1 MLDCADLAKKLR
13 LGNDADPAGLCIVPE
28 PNLGEIEKSG
38 EASVTLRLGRWFVS
52 LRQSSQTFFDVDV
65 DRAEHRTEA
74 KASKYYFVPFG
85 SQFVLHPGRFVLAS
99 TLEWMKFPPT
109 LGGYVGGKSTW
120 ARRGLIIETA
130 AGIHPGFNGC
140 LTLEL
145 TNVGEVPIKIR
156 PGMKICQIFLH
167 AVPDGRISSGGLL
180 SGRRRPFL
188 GKVKRDAIL
197 TDRYSI
203 ELLTINKASD
213 GRLILGA
220 QPYWPRMLILQ
231 NALAPNL

>member
-1 MLDCADLAKKLR
+1 MLDCAELARKLR
-13 LGNDADPAGLCIVPE
+13 LGNDADPTGLAIVPE
-28 PNLGEIEKSG
+28 PNLDEIDKGG
-38 EASVTLRLGRWFVS
+38 EASVTLRLGRWFIS
-52 LRQSSQTFFDVDV
+52 LRQSSQTFFDTDIEQ
-65 DRAEHRTEA
+65 AEHKKEA
-74 KASKYYFVPFG
+74 KASKHYFVPFG
-85 SQFVLHPGRFVLAS
+85 GEFVLHPGRFVLSS

-167 AVPDGRISSGGLL
+167 AIPGGKLSSGGLL
-180 SGRRRPFL
+180 NGRRRPFL
-188 GKVKRDAIL
+188 GKIKSDP
-197 TDRYSI
+197 
-203 ELLTINKASD
+203 LLKS
-213 GRLILGA
+213 L
-220 QPYWPRMLILQ
+220 M
-231 NALAPNL
+231 

>member
-1 MLDCADLAKKLR
+1 MLDCADLAKRLR
-13 LGNDADPAGLCIVPE
+13 LGNEADINGLSVVPE
-28 PNLGEIEKSG
+28 PDIAEIATSG
-38 EASVTLRLGRWFVS
+38 EASVTLRLGRWFIS

-65 DRAEHRTEA
+65 DKAEHKLEA
-74 KASKYYFVPFG
+74 KASKHYFVPFG
-85 SQFVLHPGRFVLAS
+85 SEFVLHPGRFVLSS

-167 AVPDGRISSGGLL
+167 AIAGGRVSSDGLL
-180 SGRRRPFL
+180 SGRRRPYL
-188 GKVKRDAIL
+188 GRVRMDPIL
-197 TDRYSI
+197 TQ
-203 ELLTINKASD
+203 LTK
-213 GRLILGA
+213 
-220 QPYWPRMLILQ
+220 
-231 NALAPNL
+231 

>member
-1 MLDCADLAKKLR
+1 MLDCADLAKRLR
-13 LGNDADPAGLCIVPE
+13 LGNEADIDGLCIVPE
-28 PNLGEIEKSG
+28 PDIAEIETSG
-38 EASVTLRLGRWFVS
+38 EASVTLRLGRWFIS

-65 DRAEHRTEA
+65 DKAEHKLEA
-74 KASKYYFVPFG
+74 KASKHYFVPFG
-85 SQFVLHPGRFVLAS
+85 SQFVLHPGRFVLSS

-167 AVPDGRISSGGLL
+167 AIAGGRVSSSGLL
-180 SGRRRPFL
+180 SGRRRPYL
-188 GKVKRDAIL
+188 GQVRKDAVLAQL
-197 TDRYSI
+197 T
-203 ELLTINKASD
+203 K
-213 GRLILGA
+213 
-220 QPYWPRMLILQ
+220 QPGTPD
-231 NALAPNL
+231 P